1 VSQTDPAPSNT
12 TDLCRFIK
20 NEQWRKEF
28 GTDELVKTFEY
39 KEKPEVSK
47 YYPQY
52 YHKTDKV
59 SLAALEIWLNA
70 DCKLRMAGPCIL
82 SSTAG

>member
-1 VSQTDPAPSNT
+1 VRCPRDEFEVTLTLD
-12 TDLCRFIK
+12 RFVK

-28 GTDELVKTFEY
+28 GTDDLVRTFDY
-39 KEKPEVSK
+39 KERPQMFE

-59 SLAALEIWLNA
+59 SMSNQ
-70 DCKLRMAGPCIL
+70 DQMMDD
-82 SSTAG
+82 

>member
-1 VSQTDPAPSNT
+1 MLTEA
-12 TDLCRFIK
+12 RFIK

-28 GTDELVKTFEY
+28 GTDDLVRTFDY
-39 KEKPEVSK
+39 KERPQMFQ

-59 SLAALEIWLNA
+59 RPHRACCRSLY
-70 DCKLRMAGPCIL
+70 GH
-82 SSTAG
+82 

>member
-1 VSQTDPAPSNT
+1 M
-12 TDLCRFIK
+12 K
-20 NEQWRKEF
+20 NEEWRKEF

-59 SLAALEIWLNA
+59 SYRPL
-70 DCKLRMAGPCIL
+70 MP
-82 SSTAG
+82 